1 MIFGKNRAFLYPTKV
16 LADTNIYHYYT
27 PFMMLKS
34 KWSEAK
40 MLDKLTY

>member
-1 MIFGKNRAFLYPTKV
+1 MQKLLNLFF
-16 LADTNIYHYYT
+16 YHYYT